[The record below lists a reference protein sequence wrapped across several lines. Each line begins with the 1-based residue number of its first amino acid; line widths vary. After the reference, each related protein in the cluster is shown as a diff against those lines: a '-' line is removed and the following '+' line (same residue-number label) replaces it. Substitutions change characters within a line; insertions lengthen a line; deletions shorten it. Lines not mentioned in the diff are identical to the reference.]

1 MGGNVHIDVDV
12 GGGGGGGG
20 DETEPPYW
28 IIIRAGKRLRF

>member
-12 GGGGGGGG
+12 GGGG

-28 IIIRAGKRLRF
+28 IIIRAGKRLKF